1 MSDELEKKEPGLEER
16 FAKIDA
22 ILDAMEDE
30 NVTLDRS
37 FALYKEGLEQIKAA
51 GQSLDTIE
59 KAMLAGLLHDCAKC
73 LSTEKKIGLCVKK
86 NIDITEVEISNPGL
100 LHAKAG
106 MVLAEEEYGI
116 KDTQILHAIRVHT
129 TGEADMGLLDKILFV
144 ADYIEPNRCEAPRLE
159 EIRKLAFSD
168 LNRTVAEILY
178 DTINFLNT
186 KSGAID
192 PTTQITYN
200 YYAKYRDNREE

>member
-16 FAKIDA
+16 FAKIDS

-116 KDTQILHAIRVHT
+116 KDAQILHAIRVHT

-168 LNRTVAEILY
+168 LDRTVAEILY

>member
-73 LSTEKKIGLCVKK
+73 LSTEKKIELCVKK

-116 KDTQILHAIRVHT
+116 KDAQILHAIRVHT

-168 LNRTVAEILY
+168 LDRTVAEILY

>member
-59 KAMLAGLLHDCAKC
+59 KAML
-73 LSTEKKIGLCVKK
+73 
-86 NIDITEVEISNPGL
+86 
-100 LHAKAG
+100 
-106 MVLAEEEYGI
+106 VLNQDG
-116 KDTQILHAIRVHT
+116 K
-129 TGEADMGLLDKILFV
+129 
-144 ADYIEPNRCEAPRLE
+144 LE
-159 EIRKLAFSD
+159 EFCHRKRGFSRPCSMPW
-168 LNRTVAEILY
+168 NTVFLQAE
-178 DTINFLNT
+178 
-186 KSGAID
+186 SVCG
-192 PTTQITYN
+192 
-200 YYAKYRDNREE
+200 RC

>member
-59 KAMLAGLLHDCAKC
+59 KAML
-73 LSTEKKIGLCVKK
+73 
-86 NIDITEVEISNPGL
+86 
-100 LHAKAG
+100 
-106 MVLAEEEYGI
+106 VLNQDGNWRNSDGDQTGN
-116 KDTQILHAIRVHT
+116 KTQGGRH
-129 TGEADMGLLDKILFV
+129 
-144 ADYIEPNRCEAPRLE
+144 
-159 EIRKLAFSD
+159 
-168 LNRTVAEILY
+168 
-178 DTINFLNT
+178 
-186 KSGAID
+186 
-192 PTTQITYN
+192 
-200 YYAKYRDNREE
+200 